1 MALEHLEFLEEYRED
16 NRIEAKRAQGGL
28 PQSLWETYSAFANT
42 LGGVI
47 LLGVAEDK
55 GDGSLYS
62 VPLFDP
68 EELVEEFWSMVRD
81 RSVVSV
87 NLLREEDVQI
97 LKNGRN
103 EKDRP
108 VYIGQDPYTGT
119 YYRRGEGD
127 YRCPRR
133 EVEAML
139 QDREAL
145 SEK

>member
-1 MALEHLEFLEEYRED
+1 M
-16 NRIEAKRAQGGL
+16 
-28 PQSLWETYSAFANT
+28 
-42 LGGVI
+42 I

-55 GDGSLYS
+55 RDGSLYS

-97 LKNGRN
+97 LKHGRN
-103 EKDRP
+103 EVVAIFVPRAPAKDRP

-145 SEK
+145 WKK